1 MLAPCVPNWRSD
13 SLPSAS
19 WCSPCRRGPIMPTA
33 TTQSR
38 PSTWKGVVTELHLL
52 TPHSWMYVEVA
63 KPDGQKQLWAL
74 EAGGQARLLKIGVS
88 AENPRPGD
96 GLPACLHRRSR
107 SPRRRR
113 RSDRGPDRAPTSCTN
128 SRIWWISDRQRPSP
142 TCLRKTAGTRGVKSG
157 RSHARLSARP
167 IAGVPLVASGRRAIS
182 VRTCASRWSAITRRA
197 DNRSG

>member
-88 AENPRPGD
+88 AENSRPGD

-113 RSDRGPDRAPTSCTN
+113 RSDRGPDRAPRPRA
-128 SRIWWISDRQRPSP
+128 RIRVSGGFRTGRDRRRRSWSLMVVCLNRFRTRAFSPSA
-142 TCLRKTAGTRGVKSG
+142 CIKR
-157 RSHARLSARP
+157 
-167 IAGVPLVASGRRAIS
+167 
-182 VRTCASRWSAITRRA
+182 ITRLRLT
-197 DNRSG
+197 RSCCSRRSSWIRGLP